1 MLGRSIGKN
10 SLLLA
15 TFALVTAALLGGTFQ
30 LTREHIE
37 QAERAAA
44 QAALT
49 EIIPREQHTNDLLED
64 TLSIF
69 KQAWAQL
76 GLANGGLIH
85 RARMEQEVTGVIIPS
100 VAPDGYSGAI
110 SMLVGINRDGTLAGV
125 RVLAHRE
132 TPGLGDKVDLS
143 RDNWI
148 LNFDGRALGQP
159 PAERWAVR
167 KDGGDFDQFTGATI
181 TPRAVVHQVRRTLE
195 FAEEYQELLFST
207 APTADTGTGHA
218 ASAH

>member
-1 MLGRSIGKN
+1 MLGRAIGKN

-15 TFALVTAALLGGTFQ
+15 AFALVTAALLGGTYQ
-30 LTREHIE
+30 LTWEHIE

-49 EIIPREQHTNDLLED
+49 EIIPQEQHTNDLLED
-64 TLSIF
+64 TVSVPEA
-69 KQAWAQL
+69 AWAQL
-76 GLANGGLIH
+76 GLAHGGLIH
-85 RARMEQEVTGVIIPS
+85 RARMEREVTGVIIPS

-110 SMLVGINRDGTLAGV
+110 SMLVGVYRDGTLAGV

-132 TPGLGDKVDLS
+132 TPGLGDKLELS
-143 RDNWI
+143 RDKWI
-148 LNFDGRALGQP
+148 LSFDGRSLGQP
-159 PAERWAVR
+159 PADRWTVR

-181 TPRAVVHQVRRTLE
+181 TPRAVIRQVRRTLE
-195 FAEEYQELLFST
+195 FAEEYHELLFAT
-207 APTADTGTGHA
+207 GPTADTEVGAA

>member
-15 TFALVTAALLGGTFQ
+15 TFALVAAALLGGTFQ
-30 LTREHIE
+30 LTRGHIE

-49 EIIPREQHTNDLLED
+49 EIIPQEQHTNDLLED
-64 TLSIF
+64 TLSIP
-69 KQAWAQL
+69 QPAWAQL
-76 GLANGGLIH
+76 GLTNGGLIH
-85 RARMEQEVTGVIIPS
+85 RARMDQEVTGVIIPS

-110 SMLVGINRDGTLAGV
+110 SMLVGVNLDGTLAGV
-125 RVLAHRE
+125 RVLAHKE

-148 LNFDGRALGQP
+148 LGFDGRALGQP

-195 FAEEYQELLFST
+195 FAQEYRELLFST
-207 APTADTGTGHA
+207 ASTADTDTDRTAGVH
-218 ASAH
+218 

>member
-30 LTREHIE
+30 LTREHIV

-49 EIIPREQHTNDLLED
+49 EIIPHEQHTNDLLED
-64 TLSIF
+64 TLSIPE
-69 KQAWAQL
+69 QAWAQL
-76 GLANGGLIH
+76 GLADGGLIH
-85 RARMEQEVTGVIIPS
+85 RARMEQEVSAVIIPS

-110 SMLVGINRDGTLAGV
+110 SLLVGVNRDGTLAGV

-132 TPGLGDKVDLS
+132 TPGLGDKVDVT

-148 LNFDGRALGQP
+148 LSFNGRALGQP
-159 PAERWAVR
+159 PAERWTVR

-181 TPRAVVHQVRRTLE
+181 TPRAVVRQVRRTLE
-195 FAEEYQELLFST
+195 FAEEYRELLFPTAST
-207 APTADTGTGHA
+207 ADIGSGPSGHV
-218 ASAH
+218 H